1 MLFVSVAPESVGVA
15 AATLVGPPLIGN
27 GADRPPAPDKPAG
40 SCGATAVFAQS
51 QEWSFERNDGR
62 CCAIQR
68 LRTTGTKPPGHQ
80 TAIGNAETTC
90 RARHAVAIPEPSRSG
105 RRTGPGQPNQPDQ
118 LATVEFSPIDHVTAG
133 QRNRAQ
139 AILQRRT
146 DRLPFDSPMYWHL
159 FEPALRDAV
168 DKDVAMLDVVSDD
181 QRTRLV
187 VASQLSEVLRRDD
200 PYYHAELEWWTSP
213 FVLAHGVPP
222 DTLASDAER
231 LRVDLGRDFPVRSYQ
246 NRRAE
251 LADDRSKVLV
261 LSTPSDTR
269 ADALRCG
276 EVLSTIL
283 LECTMA
289 GMATC
294 TLTHL
299 IESSDSR
306 DIVRG
311 LTRQRGEPQALIR
324 VGIAPPLAAVP
335 APTPRRPLDS
345 VLQIRQTPE
354 KGRNASDRNARETG
368 WFSPP

>member
-1 MLFVSVAPESVGVA
+1 MIKPDDHTVNVVDIQVLKNAVLLACRAPSVHNSQPWRWVAESGSEHTTVHLFVNRHRTVP
-15 AATLVGPPLIGN
+15 ATDHSGRQAII
-27 GADRPPAPDKPAG
+27 
-40 SCGATAVFAQS
+40 SCGAVLDHLRIAMTAAHWQANITRF
-51 QEWSFERNDGR
+51 
-62 CCAIQR
+62 
-68 LRTTGTKPPGHQ
+68 P
-80 TAIGNAETTC
+80 
-90 RARHAVAIPEPSRSG
+90 
-105 RRTGPGQPNQPDQ
+105 QPNQPDQ

-354 KGRNASDRNARETG
+354 KGRNSSDRNARETG